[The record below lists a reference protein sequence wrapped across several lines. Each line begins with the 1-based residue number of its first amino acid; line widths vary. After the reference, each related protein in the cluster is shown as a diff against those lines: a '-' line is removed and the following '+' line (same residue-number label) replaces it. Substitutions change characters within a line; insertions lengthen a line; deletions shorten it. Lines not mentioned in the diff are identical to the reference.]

1 MKKIISL
8 LLIFAFL
15 CGASACST
23 GISKE
28 EYNIVLEELDDTVAE
43 NEKLSNQLDEY
54 KSEISEL
61 EKYKP
66 SYALENSKIVFADV
80 FPGLVF
86 SEIQT
91 DSQKILLMTSF
102 VSFSQVADDSFSEYA
117 YDLGNKASSAI
128 QSDWF
133 DYDYI
138 YIDVFVKGIG
148 MLTSM
153 TLDCSTMSIQY
164 VTWEFPE

>member
-1 MKKIISL
+1 
-8 LLIFAFL
+8 
-15 CGASACST
+15 
-23 GISKE
+23 
-28 EYNIVLEELDDTVAE
+28 
-43 NEKLSNQLDEY
+43 
-54 KSEISEL
+54 
-61 EKYKP
+61 
-66 SYALENSKIVFADV
+66 
-80 FPGLVF
+80 
-86 SEIQT
+86 
-91 DSQKILLMTSF
+91 MTSF